1 VNQPEESRE
10 KSPKTD
16 AVLMPDKEDLA
27 TQRRRRPDQP
37 QQAVEV
43 HGADVQPGPE
53 MTDQPRA
60 GTTEPPD

>member
-27 TQRRRRPDQP
+27 TQRRRRPDE
-37 QQAVEV
+37 ARRVIGL
-43 HGADVQPGPE
+43 HGSDVQSGPE
-53 MTDQPRA
+53 QTDQPRA